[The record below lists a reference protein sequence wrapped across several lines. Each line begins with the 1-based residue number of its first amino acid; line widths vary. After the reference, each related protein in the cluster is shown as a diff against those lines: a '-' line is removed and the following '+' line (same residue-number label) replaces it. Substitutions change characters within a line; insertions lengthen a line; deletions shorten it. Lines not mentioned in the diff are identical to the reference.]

1 MNFFVFYA
9 AIALIWIVVC
19 FIFITVFNLFAELLS
34 FGFLI
39 QHSLGFYTAFILIAY
54 LAVEKEARDD
64 LVRWIR
70 ENKPR

>member
-39 QHSLGFYTAFILIAY
+39 PHSPGIYAAFILIMY
-54 LAVEKEARDD
+54 FAVDEAARDD

-70 ENKPR
+70 ESKP

>member
-1 MNFFVFYA
+1 MNVYVFYA
-9 AIALIWIVVC
+9 AVALVWSVVG
-19 FIFITVFNLFAELLS
+19 FIFINVFNIFAEFLS

-39 QHSLGFYTAFILIAY
+39 PHSPGIYVAFILIMY

-70 ENKPR
+70 ENKSR

>member
-1 MNFFVFYA
+1 MNVYVFYA
-9 AIALIWIVVC
+9 AVALVWGVVG

-70 ENKPR
+70 ENKSR

>member
-19 FIFITVFNLFAELLS
+19 FIFITVFNLFAEFLS

-39 QHSLGFYTAFILIAY
+39 PHSPILYVVFILIINFAID
-54 LAVEKEARDD
+54 EEARDD
-64 LVRWIR
+64 LVRCIR
-70 ENKPR
+70 GNIPR